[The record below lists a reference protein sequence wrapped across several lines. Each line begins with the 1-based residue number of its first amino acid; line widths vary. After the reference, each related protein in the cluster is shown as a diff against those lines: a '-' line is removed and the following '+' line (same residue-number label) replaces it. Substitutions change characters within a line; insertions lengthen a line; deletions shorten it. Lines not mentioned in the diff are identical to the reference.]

1 MRRLSDSEIVL
12 TQEELDNIREFID
25 RSLDRRWDDYTNTF
39 ICQDSWE
46 DGKRRMDPEMY
57 DMAQQ
62 MMGI

>member
-1 MRRLSDSEIVL
+1 MRRLNDNEIVL

-25 RSLDRRWDDYTNTF
+25 RSLDRRWDDYTNTY
-39 ICQDSWE
+39 ICSDPWE

>member
-1 MRRLSDSEIVL
+1 MQRIDDNTIAL

-39 ICQDSWE
+39 ICRDSWE

-62 MMGI
+62 MQVI

>member
-1 MRRLSDSEIVL
+1 MRRLNDNEIVL
-12 TQEELDNIREFID
+12 TREFID

-39 ICQDSWE
+39 ICRDSWE

>member
-1 MRRLSDSEIVL
+1 MRRLNDNEIVL
-12 TQEELDNIREFID
+12 TQEELDSIREFID
-25 RSLDRRWDDYTNTF
+25 RSLDRRWADYTNAF
-39 ICQDSWE
+39 ICRDSWE

>member
-1 MRRLSDSEIVL
+1 MRRLNDNEIVL

-25 RSLDRRWDDYTNTF
+25 RSLDHRWDDYTNTY
-39 ICQDSWE
+39 ICRDSWE

>member
-1 MRRLSDSEIVL
+1 MRRLNDNEIVL

-25 RSLDRRWDDYTNTF
+25 RSLDGRWDDYTNTF

-62 MMGI
+62 MMEI

>member
-1 MRRLSDSEIVL
+1 MRRISDTEIAL
-12 TQEELDNIREFID
+12 TQEELDNIRWFID
-25 RSLDRRWDDYTNTF
+25 NSLDREWDRYTDTY
-39 ICQDSWE
+39 ICSDPWE